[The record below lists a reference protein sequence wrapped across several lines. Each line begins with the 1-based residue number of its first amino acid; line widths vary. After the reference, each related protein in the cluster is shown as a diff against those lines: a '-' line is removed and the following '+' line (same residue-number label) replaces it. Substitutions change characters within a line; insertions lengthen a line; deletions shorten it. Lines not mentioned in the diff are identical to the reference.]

1 METDKKIAFIGF
13 RDLVLN
19 RANNLL
25 FCFDG
30 TITTL
35 REESSKAFFFKQT
48 FSHML
53 TIKELRKTMN
63 YNNDNEENAIIK
75 TEHQSLKPIS
85 NSVINN

>member
-1 METDKKIAFIGF
+1 METERNIEYIKF

-25 FCFDG
+25 FCFDA

-35 REESSKAFFFKQT
+35 REQSSKEFFFKQT

-53 TIKELRKTMN
+53 TIKEFRKTIE
-63 YNNDNEENAIIK
+63 YNHNKEEKANFVI
-75 TEHQSLKPIS
+75 EEGLKPILT
-85 NSVINN
+85 NAINN